1 MPCTNSVASEDFAD
15 FIAPYFTAPEEFMRS
30 QGTDCIDFVNSTLAV
45 VYVPLSTVTPF
56 TYTSYTYSAVPKLYS
71 LLDVTSMD
79 TAGITAASEL
89 PVLGNQGAGVIV
101 GFVDTGINYT
111 DSLFRN
117 ADGSTRI
124 IGIWDQTIEPTT
136 ALDTGAFQDSDKP
149 RSISEEFNSED
160 SRNLNL
166 SVNSNSSTN
175 SSNFDYINNG
185 SLETAF
191 DFPALYGTQYT
202 AAQINQALNSDDPA
216 SIVPT
221 RDENGHGT
229 FLASIAAGNRDE
241 RAGFSGAAPRAS
253 IAMVKLKPAKQY
265 LRDFY
270 LIQDGTDAYQENDI
284 MMGVSYLYFLARK
297 YSMPLVV
304 CIPLGTNMGSHMGM
318 SRLGQYLNQVS
329 LSNGSAVI
337 TAAGNET
344 GARHHFRAVMD
355 ADTDEVTAELR
366 VGEREAGFSM
376 ELWAED
382 VGVYT
387 VGFISPTGEVARE
400 ISVPLR
406 GENTVSFL
414 LEQSQITVY
423 TQIAD
428 VSAGSQ
434 FIFMRFEKPM
444 SGIWRILIRNS
455 LDIRET
461 FHLWLPVRGFISD
474 ETYFLRPDPDTIVT
488 DPGNAQYPIT
498 VTAYDHTR
506 NSIYIHASRGY
517 SRSGQ
522 IKPDLAAPGVNILG
536 ASASGRRL
544 TRMSGT
550 SVSAAHL
557 AGAAAILLHWGVL
570 DGNYPYLNTPV
581 LKSIFVRGAQRNPAL
596 TYPNRE
602 FGYGTLDLY
611 EAFLRLRNI

>member
-1 MPCTNSVASEDFAD
+1 MSCTNSVASEDFAE
-15 FIAPYFTAPEEFMRS
+15 FIAPYFTTPEEFIRS

-45 VYVPLSTVTPF
+45 VYVPLSTVTPS

-79 TAGITAASEL
+79 AAGITPAGEL
-89 PVLGNQGAGVIV
+89 PVLNNQGAGVIV

-117 ADGSTRI
+117 VDGSTRI
-124 IGIWDQTIEPTT
+124 IGIWDQTNN
-136 ALDTGAFQDSDKP
+136 SD
-149 RSISEEFNSED
+149 
-160 SRNLNL
+160 
-166 SVNSNSSTN
+166 NSNN
-175 SSNFDYINNG
+175 IEN
-185 SLETAF
+185 ETAKPF
-191 DFPALYGTQYT
+191 SAFSALYGTQYT
-202 AAQINQALNSDDPA
+202 AEEINLALNSDNPA

-241 RAGFSGAAPRAS
+241 RAGFSGAAPQAS

-270 LIQDGTDAYQENDI
+270 MIQDGADAYQENDI

-376 ELWAED
+376 ELWAENM
-382 VGVYT
+382 GAYT

-414 LEQSQITVY
+414 LEQTQITVY

-434 FIFMRFEKPM
+434 FIFMRFENPM

-461 FHLWLPVRGFISD
+461 FHIWLPVRGFISD
-474 ETYFLRPDPDTIVT
+474 ETYFLRPDPDTIIT
-488 DPGNAQYPIT
+488 DPGNARYPIT
-498 VTAYDHTR
+498 VTAYDHTK

-517 SRSGQ
+517 SLSGR

-536 ASASGRRL
+536 ASVSGRRL

-557 AGAAAILLHWGVL
+557 AGAAAILLNWGVL
-570 DGNYPYLNTPV
+570 NANYPYLNTPV

-602 FGYGTLDLY
+602 FGYGTLNLY
-611 EAFLRLRNI
+611 EAFLHLRNL

>member
-1 MPCTNSVASEDFAD
+1 MSCTNSVASEDFAD
-15 FIAPYFTAPEEFMRS
+15 FIAPYFTTPEEFIRS

-45 VYVPLSTVTPF
+45 VYVPLSTVTPS

-79 TAGITAASEL
+79 AAGITAAGEL
-89 PVLGNQGAGVIV
+89 PVLNNQGAGVIV

-117 ADGSTRI
+117 VDGSTRI
-124 IGIWDQTIEPTT
+124 IGIWDQTNN
-136 ALDTGAFQDSDKP
+136 SD
-149 RSISEEFNSED
+149 
-160 SRNLNL
+160 
-166 SVNSNSSTN
+166 NSNN
-175 SSNFDYINNG
+175 IEN
-185 SLETAF
+185 ETAKPF
-191 DFPALYGTQYT
+191 SAFSALYGTQYT
-202 AAQINQALNSDDPA
+202 AEEINLALNSDNPA

-241 RAGFSGAAPRAS
+241 RAGFSGAASQAS

-270 LIQDGTDAYQENDI
+270 LIRDGADAYQENDI

-376 ELWAED
+376 ELWAENM
-382 VGVYT
+382 GAYT

-406 GENTVSFL
+406 GENTVFFL
-414 LEQSQITVY
+414 LEQTQITVY

-428 VSAGSQ
+428 VSSGSQ
-434 FIFMRFEKPM
+434 FIFMRFENPM

-461 FHLWLPVRGFISD
+461 FHIWLPVRGFITD
-474 ETYFLRPDPDTIVT
+474 ETYFLRPDPDTIIT
-488 DPGNAQYPIT
+488 DPGNARYPIT
-498 VTAYDHTR
+498 VTAYDHTK

-517 SRSGQ
+517 SLSGR

-536 ASASGRRL
+536 ASVSGRRL

-557 AGAAAILLHWGVL
+557 AGAAAILLNWGVL
-570 DGNYPYLNTPV
+570 NANYPYLNTPV

-602 FGYGTLDLY
+602 FGYGTLNLY
-611 EAFLRLRNI
+611 EAFLHLRNL

>member
-1 MPCTNSVASEDFAD
+1 MSCTNSVASEDFAE
-15 FIAPYFTAPEEFMRS
+15 FIAPYFTTPEEFIRS

-45 VYVPLSTVTPF
+45 VYVPLSTVTPS

-79 TAGITAASEL
+79 AAGITPAGEL
-89 PVLGNQGAGVIV
+89 PVLNNQGAGGIV

-117 ADGSTRI
+117 VDGSTRI
-124 IGIWDQTIEPTT
+124 IGIWDQTNN
-136 ALDTGAFQDSDKP
+136 SD
-149 RSISEEFNSED
+149 
-160 SRNLNL
+160 
-166 SVNSNSSTN
+166 NSNN
-175 SSNFDYINNG
+175 IEN
-185 SLETAF
+185 ETAKPF
-191 DFPALYGTQYT
+191 SAFSALYGTQYT
-202 AAQINQALNSDDPA
+202 AEEINLALNSDNPA

-241 RAGFSGAAPRAS
+241 RAGFSGAAPQAS

-270 LIQDGTDAYQENDI
+270 LIQDGAEAYQENDI

-376 ELWAED
+376 ELWAENM
-382 VGVYT
+382 GAYT

-414 LEQSQITVY
+414 LEQTQITVY

-428 VSAGSQ
+428 VSSGSQ
-434 FIFMRFEKPM
+434 FIFMRFENPM

-461 FHLWLPVRGFISD
+461 FHIWLPVRGFISD
-474 ETYFLRPDPDTIVT
+474 ETYFLRPDPDTIIT
-488 DPGNAQYPIT
+488 DPGNARYPIT
-498 VTAYDHTR
+498 VTAYDHTK

-517 SRSGQ
+517 SLSGR

-536 ASASGRRL
+536 ASVSGRRL

-557 AGAAAILLHWGVL
+557 AGAAAILLNWGVL
-570 DGNYPYLNTPV
+570 NANYPYLNTPV

-602 FGYGTLDLY
+602 FGYGTLNLY
-611 EAFLRLRNI
+611 EAFLHLRNL

>member
-1 MPCTNSVASEDFAD
+1 MSCTNSVASEDFAD
-15 FIAPYFTAPEEFMRS
+15 FIAPYFTTPEEFIRS

-79 TAGITAASEL
+79 AAGITPAGEL
-89 PVLGNQGAGVIV
+89 PVLNNQGAGVIV

-117 ADGSTRI
+117 VDGSTRI
-124 IGIWDQTIEPTT
+124 IGIWDQTNN
-136 ALDTGAFQDSDKP
+136 SD
-149 RSISEEFNSED
+149 
-160 SRNLNL
+160 
-166 SVNSNSSTN
+166 NSNN
-175 SSNFDYINNG
+175 IEN
-185 SLETAF
+185 ETAKPF
-191 DFPALYGTQYT
+191 SAFSALYGTQYT
-202 AAQINQALNSDDPA
+202 AEEINLALNSDNPA

-241 RAGFSGAAPRAS
+241 RAGFSGAAPQAS

-270 LIQDGTDAYQENDI
+270 LIRDGADAYQENDI

-376 ELWAED
+376 ELWAENM
-382 VGVYT
+382 GAYT

-414 LEQSQITVY
+414 LEQTQITVY

-428 VSAGSQ
+428 VSAGRQ
-434 FIFMRFEKPM
+434 FIFMRFENPM

-461 FHLWLPVRGFISD
+461 FHIWLPVRGFISD
-474 ETYFLRPDPDTIVT
+474 ETYFLRPDPDTIIT
-488 DPGNAQYPIT
+488 DPGNARYPIT
-498 VTAYDHTR
+498 VTAYDHTK

-517 SRSGQ
+517 SLSGR

-536 ASASGRRL
+536 ASVSGRRL

-557 AGAAAILLHWGVL
+557 AGAAAILLNWGVL
-570 DGNYPYLNTPV
+570 NANYPYLNTPV

-602 FGYGTLDLY
+602 FGYGTLNLY
-611 EAFLRLRNI
+611 EAFLHLRNL

>member
-1 MPCTNSVASEDFAD
+1 MSCTNSVASEDFAD
-15 FIAPYFTAPEEFMRS
+15 FIAPYFTTPEEFMRS

-79 TAGITAASEL
+79 AAGITAASEL
-89 PVLGNQGAGVIV
+89 PVLSNQGAGIIV

-111 DSLFRN
+111 DQLFRN
-117 ADGSTRI
+117 VDGSTRI
-124 IGIWDQTIEPTT
+124 IGIWDQTIEP
-136 ALDTGAFQDSDKP
+136 
-149 RSISEEFNSED
+149 ISEEFNS
-160 SRNLNL
+160 
-166 SVNSNSSTN
+166 
-175 SSNFDYINNG
+175 
-185 SLETAF
+185 

-202 AAQINQALNSDDPA
+202 AEQINLALNSDDPA

-229 FLASIAAGNRDE
+229 FLASIAAGNQDE
-241 RAGFSGAAPRAS
+241 RAGFSGAAPRAA

-270 LIQDGTDAYQENDI
+270 LIQDGADAYQENDI

-400 ISVPLR
+400 VSVPLR

-414 LEQSQITVY
+414 LEQTQITVY

-444 SGIWRILIRNS
+444 SGIWRILVRNS

-474 ETYFLRPDPDTIVT
+474 ETYFLRPDPDTIIT

-602 FGYGTLDLY
+602 YGYGTLDLY
-611 EAFLRLRNI
+611 EAFLRLRNL

>member
-1 MPCTNSVASEDFAD
+1 MSCTNSVASEDFAD
-15 FIAPYFTAPEEFMRS
+15 FIAPYFTTPEEFIRS

-45 VYVPLSTVTPF
+45 VYVPLSTVTPS

-79 TAGITAASEL
+79 AAGITPAGEL
-89 PVLGNQGAGVIV
+89 PVLNNQGAGVIV

-117 ADGSTRI
+117 VDGSTRI
-124 IGIWDQTIEPTT
+124 IGIWDQTNN
-136 ALDTGAFQDSDKP
+136 SD
-149 RSISEEFNSED
+149 
-160 SRNLNL
+160 
-166 SVNSNSSTN
+166 NSNN
-175 SSNFDYINNG
+175 IEN
-185 SLETAF
+185 ETAKPF
-191 DFPALYGTQYT
+191 SAFSALYGTQYT
-202 AAQINQALNSDDPA
+202 AEEINLALNSDNPA

-241 RAGFSGAAPRAS
+241 RAGFSGAAPQAS

-270 LIQDGTDAYQENDI
+270 LIQDGAEAYQENDI

-376 ELWAED
+376 ELWAENM
-382 VGVYT
+382 GAYT

-414 LEQSQITVY
+414 LEQTQITVY

-434 FIFMRFEKPM
+434 FIFMRFENPM

-461 FHLWLPVRGFISD
+461 FHIWLPVRGFISD
-474 ETYFLRPDPDTIVT
+474 ETYFLRPDPDTIIT
-488 DPGNAQYPIT
+488 DPGNARYPIT
-498 VTAYDHTR
+498 VTAYDHTK

-517 SRSGQ
+517 SLSGQ

-536 ASASGRRL
+536 ASVSGRRL

-557 AGAAAILLHWGVL
+557 AGAAAILLNWGVL
-570 DGNYPYLNTPV
+570 NANYPYLNTPV

-602 FGYGTLDLY
+602 FGYGTLNLY
-611 EAFLRLRNI
+611 EAFLHLRNL

>member
-1 MPCTNSVASEDFAD
+1 MSCTNSVASEDFAD
-15 FIAPYFTAPEEFMRS
+15 FIAPYFTTPEEFIRS

-45 VYVPLSTVTPF
+45 VYVPLSTVTPS

-79 TAGITAASEL
+79 AAGITPAGEL
-89 PVLGNQGAGVIV
+89 PVLNNQGSGVIV

-117 ADGSTRI
+117 VDGSTRI
-124 IGIWDQTIEPTT
+124 IGIWDQTNN
-136 ALDTGAFQDSDKP
+136 SD
-149 RSISEEFNSED
+149 
-160 SRNLNL
+160 
-166 SVNSNSSTN
+166 NSNN
-175 SSNFDYINNG
+175 IEN
-185 SLETAF
+185 ETAKPF
-191 DFPALYGTQYT
+191 SAFSALYGTQYT
-202 AAQINQALNSDDPA
+202 AEEINLALNSDNPA

-241 RAGFSGAAPRAS
+241 RAGFSGAAPQAS

-270 LIQDGTDAYQENDI
+270 LIQDGAEAYQENDI

-376 ELWAED
+376 ELWAENM
-382 VGVYT
+382 GAYT

-414 LEQSQITVY
+414 LEQTQITVY

-428 VSAGSQ
+428 VSSGSQ
-434 FIFMRFEKPM
+434 FIFMRFENPM

-461 FHLWLPVRGFISD
+461 FHIWLPVRGFISD
-474 ETYFLRPDPDTIVT
+474 ETYFLRPDPDTIIT
-488 DPGNAQYPIT
+488 DPGNARYPIT
-498 VTAYDHTR
+498 VTAYDHTK

-517 SRSGQ
+517 SLSGR

-536 ASASGRRL
+536 ASVSGRRL

-557 AGAAAILLHWGVL
+557 AGAAAILLNWGVL
-570 DGNYPYLNTPV
+570 NANYPYLNTPV

-611 EAFLRLRNI
+611 EAFLHLRNL

>member
-1 MPCTNSVASEDFAD
+1 MSCTNSVASEDFAD
-15 FIAPYFTAPEEFMRS
+15 FIAPYFTTPEEFIRS

-45 VYVPLSTVTPF
+45 VYVPLSTVTPS

-79 TAGITAASEL
+79 AAGITPAGEL
-89 PVLGNQGAGVIV
+89 PVLNNQGSGVIV

-117 ADGSTRI
+117 VDGSTRI
-124 IGIWDQTIEPTT
+124 IGIWDQTNN
-136 ALDTGAFQDSDKP
+136 SD
-149 RSISEEFNSED
+149 
-160 SRNLNL
+160 
-166 SVNSNSSTN
+166 NSNN
-175 SSNFDYINNG
+175 IEN
-185 SLETAF
+185 ETAKPF
-191 DFPALYGTQYT
+191 SAFSALYGTQYT
-202 AAQINQALNSDDPA
+202 AEEINLALNSDNPA

-241 RAGFSGAAPRAS
+241 RAGFSGAAPQAS

-270 LIQDGTDAYQENDI
+270 LIQDGAEAYQENDI

-376 ELWAED
+376 ELWAENM
-382 VGVYT
+382 GAYT

-400 ISVPLR
+400 IFVPLR

-414 LEQSQITVY
+414 LEQTQITVY

-428 VSAGSQ
+428 VSSGSQ
-434 FIFMRFEKPM
+434 FIFMRFENPM

-461 FHLWLPVRGFISD
+461 FHIWLPVRGFISD
-474 ETYFLRPDPDTIVT
+474 ETYFLRPDPDTTIT
-488 DPGNAQYPIT
+488 DPGNARYPIT
-498 VTAYDHTR
+498 VTAYDHTK

-517 SRSGQ
+517 SLSGR

-536 ASASGRRL
+536 ASVSGRRL

-557 AGAAAILLHWGVL
+557 AGAAAILLNWGVL
-570 DGNYPYLNTPV
+570 NANYPYLNTPV

-602 FGYGTLDLY
+602 FGYGTLNLY
-611 EAFLRLRNI
+611 EAFLHLRNL

>member
-1 MPCTNSVASEDFAD
+1 MSCTNSVASEDFAD
-15 FIAPYFTAPEEFMRS
+15 FIAPYFTTPEEFIRS

-45 VYVPLSTVTPF
+45 VYVPLSTVTPS

-79 TAGITAASEL
+79 AAGITPAGEL
-89 PVLGNQGAGVIV
+89 PVLNNQGAGVIV

-117 ADGSTRI
+117 VDGSTRI
-124 IGIWDQTIEPTT
+124 IGIWDQTNN
-136 ALDTGAFQDSDKP
+136 SD
-149 RSISEEFNSED
+149 
-160 SRNLNL
+160 
-166 SVNSNSSTN
+166 NSNN
-175 SSNFDYINNG
+175 IEN
-185 SLETAF
+185 ETAKPF
-191 DFPALYGTQYT
+191 SAFSSLYGTQYT
-202 AAQINQALNSDDPA
+202 AEEINLALNSDNPA

-241 RAGFSGAAPRAS
+241 RAGFSGAAPQAS

-270 LIQDGTDAYQENDI
+270 LIQDGAEAYQENDI

-376 ELWAED
+376 ELWAENM
-382 VGVYT
+382 GAYT

-414 LEQSQITVY
+414 LEQTQITVY

-428 VSAGSQ
+428 VSSGSQ
-434 FIFMRFEKPM
+434 FIFMRFENPM

-461 FHLWLPVRGFISD
+461 FHIWLPVRGFISD
-474 ETYFLRPDPDTIVT
+474 ETYFLRPDPDTTIT
-488 DPGNAQYPIT
+488 DPGNARYPIT
-498 VTAYDHTR
+498 VTAYDHTK

-517 SRSGQ
+517 SLSGR

-536 ASASGRRL
+536 ASVSGRRL

-557 AGAAAILLHWGVL
+557 AGAAAILLNWGVL
-570 DGNYPYLNTPV
+570 NANYPYLNTPV

-602 FGYGTLDLY
+602 FGYGTLNLY
-611 EAFLRLRNI
+611 EAFLHLRNL

>member
-1 MPCTNSVASEDFAD
+1 MSCTNSVASEDFAD
-15 FIAPYFTAPEEFMRS
+15 FIAPYFTTPEEFIRS

-45 VYVPLSTVTPF
+45 VYVPLSTVTPS

-79 TAGITAASEL
+79 AAGITPAGEL
-89 PVLGNQGAGVIV
+89 PVLNNQGAGVIV

-117 ADGSTRI
+117 VDGSTRI
-124 IGIWDQTIEPTT
+124 IGIWDQTNN
-136 ALDTGAFQDSDKP
+136 SD
-149 RSISEEFNSED
+149 
-160 SRNLNL
+160 
-166 SVNSNSSTN
+166 NSNN
-175 SSNFDYINNG
+175 IEN
-185 SLETAF
+185 ETAKPISAF
-191 DFPALYGTQYT
+191 SALYGTQYT
-202 AAQINQALNSDDPA
+202 AEEINLALNSDNPA

-241 RAGFSGAAPRAS
+241 RAEFSGAAPQAS

-270 LIQDGTDAYQENDI
+270 LIRDGADAYQENDI

-376 ELWAED
+376 ELWAENM
-382 VGVYT
+382 GAYT

-414 LEQSQITVY
+414 LEQTQITVY

-428 VSAGSQ
+428 VSSGSQ
-434 FIFMRFEKPM
+434 FIFMRFENPM

-461 FHLWLPVRGFISD
+461 FHIWLPVRGFISD
-474 ETYFLRPDPDTIVT
+474 ETYFLRPDPDTIIT
-488 DPGNAQYPIT
+488 DPGNARYLIT
-498 VTAYDHTR
+498 VTAYDHTK

-517 SRSGQ
+517 SLSGR

-536 ASASGRRL
+536 ASVSGRRL

-557 AGAAAILLHWGVL
+557 AGAAAILLNWGVL
-570 DGNYPYLNTPV
+570 NANYPYLNTPV

-602 FGYGTLDLY
+602 FGYGTLNLY
-611 EAFLRLRNI
+611 EAFLHLRNL

>member
-1 MPCTNSVASEDFAD
+1 MSCTNSVASEDFAD
-15 FIAPYFTAPEEFMRS
+15 FIAPYFTTPEEFIRS

-45 VYVPLSTVTPF
+45 VYVPLSTVTPS

-79 TAGITAASEL
+79 AAGITPAGEL
-89 PVLGNQGAGVIV
+89 PVLNNQGAGVIV

-117 ADGSTRI
+117 VDGSTRI
-124 IGIWDQTIEPTT
+124 IGIWDQTNN
-136 ALDTGAFQDSDKP
+136 SD
-149 RSISEEFNSED
+149 
-160 SRNLNL
+160 
-166 SVNSNSSTN
+166 NSNN
-175 SSNFDYINNG
+175 IEN
-185 SLETAF
+185 ETVKPFSAF
-191 DFPALYGTQYT
+191 SALYGTQYT
-202 AAQINQALNSDDPA
+202 AEEINLALNSDNPA

-241 RAGFSGAAPRAS
+241 RAGFSGAAPQAS

-270 LIQDGTDAYQENDI
+270 LIQDGAEAYQENDI

-376 ELWAED
+376 ELWAENM
-382 VGVYT
+382 GVYT

-414 LEQSQITVY
+414 LEQTQITVY

-434 FIFMRFEKPM
+434 FIFMRFENPM

-461 FHLWLPVRGFISD
+461 FHLWLPVRGFITD
-474 ETYFLRPDPDTIVT
+474 ETYFLRPDPDTIIT
-488 DPGNAQYPIT
+488 DPGNARYPIT
-498 VTAYDHTR
+498 VTAYDHTK

-517 SRSGQ
+517 SLSGR

-536 ASASGRRL
+536 ASVSGRRL

-557 AGAAAILLHWGVL
+557 AGAAAILLNWGVL
-570 DGNYPYLNTPV
+570 NANYPYLNTPV

-611 EAFLRLRNI
+611 EAFLHLRNL

>member
-1 MPCTNSVASEDFAD
+1 MSCTNSVASEDFAD
-15 FIAPYFTAPEEFMRS
+15 FIAPYFTTPEEFIRS

-45 VYVPLSTVTPF
+45 VYVPLSTVTPS

-79 TAGITAASEL
+79 AAGITAAGEL
-89 PVLGNQGAGVIV
+89 PVLNNQGAGVIV

-117 ADGSTRI
+117 VDGSTRI
-124 IGIWDQTIEPTT
+124 IGIWDQTNN
-136 ALDTGAFQDSDKP
+136 SD
-149 RSISEEFNSED
+149 
-160 SRNLNL
+160 
-166 SVNSNSSTN
+166 NSNN
-175 SSNFDYINNG
+175 IEN
-185 SLETAF
+185 ETAKPISAF
-191 DFPALYGTQYT
+191 SALYGTQYT
-202 AAQINQALNSDDPA
+202 AEEINLALNSDNPA

-241 RAGFSGAAPRAS
+241 RAGFSGAAPQAS

-270 LIQDGTDAYQENDI
+270 LIQDGAEAYQENDI

-376 ELWAED
+376 ELWAENM
-382 VGVYT
+382 GAYT

-414 LEQSQITVY
+414 LEQTQITVY

-434 FIFMRFEKPM
+434 FIFMRFENPM

-461 FHLWLPVRGFISD
+461 FHIWLPVRGFISD
-474 ETYFLRPDPDTIVT
+474 ETYFLRPDPDTIIT
-488 DPGNAQYPIT
+488 DPGNARYPIT
-498 VTAYDHTR
+498 VTAYDHTK

-517 SRSGQ
+517 SLSGR

-536 ASASGRRL
+536 ASVSGIHL

-557 AGAAAILLHWGVL
+557 AGAAAILLNWGVL
-570 DGNYPYLNTPV
+570 NANYPYLNTPV

-602 FGYGTLDLY
+602 FGYGTLNLY
-611 EAFLRLRNI
+611 EAFLHLRNL

>member
-1 MPCTNSVASEDFAD
+1 MSCTNSVASEDFAD
-15 FIAPYFTAPEEFMRS
+15 FIAPYFTTPEEFIRS

-79 TAGITAASEL
+79 AAGITPAGEL
-89 PVLGNQGAGVIV
+89 PVLNNQGAGVIV

-117 ADGSTRI
+117 VDGSTRI
-124 IGIWDQTIEPTT
+124 IGIWDQTNN
-136 ALDTGAFQDSDKP
+136 SD
-149 RSISEEFNSED
+149 
-160 SRNLNL
+160 
-166 SVNSNSSTN
+166 NSNN
-175 SSNFDYINNG
+175 IEN
-185 SLETAF
+185 ETVKPFSAF
-191 DFPALYGTQYT
+191 SALYGTQYT
-202 AAQINQALNSDDPA
+202 AEEINLALNSDNPA

-241 RAGFSGAAPRAS
+241 RAGFSGAAPQAS

-270 LIQDGTDAYQENDI
+270 LIQDGAEAYQENDI

-304 CIPLGTNMGSHMGM
+304 CIPLGTNMGSHMGT

-355 ADTDEVTAELR
+355 ASTDEVTAELR

-376 ELWAED
+376 ELWAENM
-382 VGVYT
+382 GVYT

-414 LEQSQITVY
+414 LEQTQITVY

-434 FIFMRFEKPM
+434 FIFMRFENPM

-461 FHLWLPVRGFISD
+461 FHIWLPVRGFISD
-474 ETYFLRPDPDTIVT
+474 ETYFLRPDPDTIIT
-488 DPGNAQYPIT
+488 DPGNARYPIT
-498 VTAYDHTR
+498 VTAYDHTK

-517 SRSGQ
+517 SLSGR

-536 ASASGRRL
+536 ASVSGRRL

-557 AGAAAILLHWGVL
+557 AGAAAILLNWGVL
-570 DGNYPYLNTPV
+570 NANYPYLNTPV

-611 EAFLRLRNI
+611 EAFLHLRNL

>member
-1 MPCTNSVASEDFAD
+1 MSCTNSVASEDFAE
-15 FIAPYFTAPEEFMRS
+15 FIAPYFTTPEEFIRS

-45 VYVPLSTVTPF
+45 VYVPLSTVTPS

-79 TAGITAASEL
+79 AAGITPAGEL
-89 PVLGNQGAGVIV
+89 PVLNNQGAGVIV

-117 ADGSTRI
+117 VDGSTRI
-124 IGIWDQTIEPTT
+124 IGIWDQTNN
-136 ALDTGAFQDSDKP
+136 SD
-149 RSISEEFNSED
+149 
-160 SRNLNL
+160 
-166 SVNSNSSTN
+166 NSNN
-175 SSNFDYINNG
+175 IEN
-185 SLETAF
+185 ETAKPF
-191 DFPALYGTQYT
+191 SAFSALYGTQYT
-202 AAQINQALNSDDPA
+202 AEEINLALNSDNPA

-241 RAGFSGAAPRAS
+241 RAGFSGAAPQAS

-270 LIQDGTDAYQENDI
+270 LIQDGAEAYQENDI

-376 ELWAED
+376 ELWAENM
-382 VGVYT
+382 GAYT

-414 LEQSQITVY
+414 LEQTQITVY

-434 FIFMRFEKPM
+434 FIFMRFENPM

-461 FHLWLPVRGFISD
+461 FHIWLPVRGFISD
-474 ETYFLRPDPDTIVT
+474 ETYFLRPDPDTTIT
-488 DPGNAQYPIT
+488 DPGNARYPIT
-498 VTAYDHTR
+498 VTAYDHTK

-517 SRSGQ
+517 SLSGR

-536 ASASGRRL
+536 ASVSGRRL

-557 AGAAAILLHWGVL
+557 AGAAAILLNWGVL
-570 DGNYPYLNTPV
+570 NANYPYLNTPV

-602 FGYGTLDLY
+602 FGYGTLNLY
-611 EAFLRLRNI
+611 EAFLHLRNL

>member
-1 MPCTNSVASEDFAD
+1 MSCTNSVASEDFAD
-15 FIAPYFTAPEEFMRS
+15 FIAPYFTTPEEFIRS

-45 VYVPLSTVTPF
+45 VYVPLSTVTPS

-79 TAGITAASEL
+79 AAGITPAGEL
-89 PVLGNQGAGVIV
+89 PVLNNQGAGVIV

-117 ADGSTRI
+117 VDGSTRI
-124 IGIWDQTIEPTT
+124 IGIWDQTNN
-136 ALDTGAFQDSDKP
+136 SD
-149 RSISEEFNSED
+149 
-160 SRNLNL
+160 
-166 SVNSNSSTN
+166 NSNN
-175 SSNFDYINNG
+175 IEN
-185 SLETAF
+185 ETVKPFSAF
-191 DFPALYGTQYT
+191 SALYGTQYT
-202 AAQINQALNSDDPA
+202 AEEINLALNSDNPA

-241 RAGFSGAAPRAS
+241 RAGFSGAAPQAS

-270 LIQDGTDAYQENDI
+270 LIRDGAEAYQENDI

-304 CIPLGTNMGSHMGM
+304 CIPLGTNIGSHMGM

-355 ADTDEVTAELR
+355 ASTDEVTAELR

-376 ELWAED
+376 ELWAENM
-382 VGVYT
+382 GVYT

-414 LEQSQITVY
+414 LEQTQITVY

-434 FIFMRFEKPM
+434 FIFMRFETPM

-461 FHLWLPVRGFISD
+461 FHLWLPIRGFITD
-474 ETYFLRPDPDTIVT
+474 ETYFLRPDPDTIIT
-488 DPGNAQYPIT
+488 DPGNARYPIT
-498 VTAYDHTR
+498 VTAYDHTK

-517 SRSGQ
+517 SLSGR

-536 ASASGRRL
+536 ASVSGRRL

-557 AGAAAILLHWGVL
+557 AGAAAILLNWGVL
-570 DGNYPYLNTPV
+570 NANYPYLNTPV

-611 EAFLRLRNI
+611 EAFLHLRNL

>member
-1 MPCTNSVASEDFAD
+1 
-15 FIAPYFTAPEEFMRS
+15 
-30 QGTDCIDFVNSTLAV
+30 
-45 VYVPLSTVTPF
+45 
-56 TYTSYTYSAVPKLYS
+56 
-71 LLDVTSMD
+71 
-79 TAGITAASEL
+79 
-89 PVLGNQGAGVIV
+89 
-101 GFVDTGINYT
+101 
-111 DSLFRN
+111 
-117 ADGSTRI
+117 
-124 IGIWDQTIEPTT
+124 
-136 ALDTGAFQDSDKP
+136 
-149 RSISEEFNSED
+149 
-160 SRNLNL
+160 
-166 SVNSNSSTN
+166 
-175 SSNFDYINNG
+175 
-185 SLETAF
+185 
-191 DFPALYGTQYT
+191 
-202 AAQINQALNSDDPA
+202 
-216 SIVPT
+216 
-221 RDENGHGT
+221 
-229 FLASIAAGNRDE
+229 
-241 RAGFSGAAPRAS
+241 
-253 IAMVKLKPAKQY
+253 
-265 LRDFY
+265 
-270 LIQDGTDAYQENDI
+270 

-376 ELWAED
+376 ELWAENM
-382 VGVYT
+382 GAYT

-414 LEQSQITVY
+414 LEQTQITVY

-434 FIFMRFEKPM
+434 FIFMRFENPM

-461 FHLWLPVRGFISD
+461 FHIWLPVRGFISD
-474 ETYFLRPDPDTIVT
+474 ETYFLRPDPDTTIT
-488 DPGNAQYPIT
+488 DPGNARYPIT
-498 VTAYDHTR
+498 VTAYDHTK

-517 SRSGQ
+517 SLSGR

-536 ASASGRRL
+536 ASVSGRRL

-557 AGAAAILLHWGVL
+557 AGAAAILLNWGVL
-570 DGNYPYLNTPV
+570 NANYPYLNTPV

-602 FGYGTLDLY
+602 FGYGMLDLY
-611 EAFLRLRNI
+611 EAFLRLRNL

>member
-1 MPCTNSVASEDFAD
+1 MSCTNSVASEDFAD
-15 FIAPYFTAPEEFMRS
+15 FIAPYFTTPEEFIRS

-45 VYVPLSTVTPF
+45 VYVPLSTVTPS

-79 TAGITAASEL
+79 AAGITPAGEL
-89 PVLGNQGAGVIV
+89 PVLNNQGAGVIV

-117 ADGSTRI
+117 VDGSTRI
-124 IGIWDQTIEPTT
+124 IGIWDQTNN
-136 ALDTGAFQDSDKP
+136 SD
-149 RSISEEFNSED
+149 
-160 SRNLNL
+160 
-166 SVNSNSSTN
+166 NSNN
-175 SSNFDYINNG
+175 IEN
-185 SLETAF
+185 ETVKPFSAF
-191 DFPALYGTQYT
+191 SALYGTQYT
-202 AAQINQALNSDDPA
+202 ADEINLALNSDNPA

-241 RAGFSGAAPRAS
+241 RAGFSGAAPQAS

-270 LIQDGTDAYQENDI
+270 LIQDGAEAYQENDI

-304 CIPLGTNMGSHMGM
+304 CIPLGTNIGSHMGM

-355 ADTDEVTAELR
+355 ASTDEVTAELR

-376 ELWAED
+376 ELWAENM
-382 VGVYT
+382 GVYT

-414 LEQSQITVY
+414 LEQTQITVY

-434 FIFMRFEKPM
+434 FIFMRFENPM

-461 FHLWLPVRGFISD
+461 FHLWLPVRGFITD
-474 ETYFLRPDPDTIVT
+474 ETYFLRPDPDTIIT
-488 DPGNAQYPIT
+488 DPGNARYPIT
-498 VTAYDHTR
+498 VTAYDHTK

-517 SRSGQ
+517 SLSGR

-536 ASASGRRL
+536 ASVSGRRL

-557 AGAAAILLHWGVL
+557 AGAAAILLNWGVL
-570 DGNYPYLNTPV
+570 NANYPYLNTPV

-611 EAFLRLRNI
+611 EAFLHLRNL

>member
-1 MPCTNSVASEDFAD
+1 MSCTNSVASEDFAD
-15 FIAPYFTAPEEFMRS
+15 FIAPYFTTSEKFIRS
-30 QGTDCIDFVNSTLAV
+30 QGTDCIDFVNPALAV

-79 TAGITAASEL
+79 ASGITAAGGL
-89 PVLGNQGAGVIV
+89 PALGNQGAGVIV
-101 GFVDTGINYT
+101 GFVDTGINYM
-111 DSLFRN
+111 DPLFRN
-117 ADGSTRI
+117 VDGSTRI
-124 IGIWDQTIEPTT
+124 IGIWDQTIQPPSDENQT
-136 ALDTGAFQDSDKP
+136 AKPFSAFS
-149 RSISEEFNSED
+149 
-160 SRNLNL
+160 
-166 SVNSNSSTN
+166 
-175 SSNFDYINNG
+175 
-185 SLETAF
+185 
-191 DFPALYGTQYT
+191 ALYGTQYT
-202 AAQINQALNSDDPA
+202 AEEINLALNSDDPV

-241 RAGFSGAAPRAS
+241 RAEFSGAAPRAS

-265 LRDFY
+265 LREFY
-270 LIQDGTDAYQENDI
+270 LIQDGAEAYQENDI

-414 LEQSQITVY
+414 LEQTRITVY

-434 FIFMRFEKPM
+434 FIFMRFENPM

-474 ETYFLRPDPDTIVT
+474 ETYFLRPDPDTIIT

-498 VTAYDHTR
+498 VTAYDHTN

-517 SRSGQ
+517 SRSGR

-557 AGAAAILLHWGVL
+557 TGAAAILLNWGIL

-611 EAFLRLRNI
+611 EAFLRLRNL

>member
-1 MPCTNSVASEDFAD
+1 MSCTNSVASEDFAD
-15 FIAPYFTAPEEFMRS
+15 FIAPYFTTPEEFMRS

-45 VYVPLSTVTPF
+45 VYVPLSTVTPS

-79 TAGITAASEL
+79 AAGITPAGEL
-89 PVLGNQGAGVIV
+89 PVLNNQGAGVIV

-117 ADGSTRI
+117 VDGSTRI
-124 IGIWDQTIEPTT
+124 IGIWDQTNN
-136 ALDTGAFQDSDKP
+136 SD
-149 RSISEEFNSED
+149 
-160 SRNLNL
+160 
-166 SVNSNSSTN
+166 NSNN
-175 SSNFDYINNG
+175 IEN
-185 SLETAF
+185 ETAKPF
-191 DFPALYGTQYT
+191 SAFSALYGTQYT
-202 AAQINQALNSDDPA
+202 AEEINLALNSDNPA

-241 RAGFSGAAPRAS
+241 RAEFSGAAPQAS

-270 LIQDGTDAYQENDI
+270 LIQDGADAYQENDI

-376 ELWAED
+376 ELWAENM
-382 VGVYT
+382 GAYT

-414 LEQSQITVY
+414 LEQTQITVY

-428 VSAGSQ
+428 VSSGSQ
-434 FIFMRFEKPM
+434 FIFMRFENPM

-461 FHLWLPVRGFISD
+461 FHIWLPVRGFISD
-474 ETYFLRPDPDTIVT
+474 ETYFLRPDPDTIIT
-488 DPGNAQYPIT
+488 DPGNARYLIT
-498 VTAYDHTR
+498 VTAYDHTK

-517 SRSGQ
+517 SLSGR

-536 ASASGRRL
+536 ASVSGRRL

-557 AGAAAILLHWGVL
+557 AGAAAILLNWGVL
-570 DGNYPYLNTPV
+570 NANYPYLNTPV

-602 FGYGTLDLY
+602 FGYGTLNLY
-611 EAFLRLRNI
+611 EAFLHLRNL

>member
-1 MPCTNSVASEDFAD
+1 MSCTNSVASEDFAD
-15 FIAPYFTAPEEFMRS
+15 FIAPYFTTPEEFIRS

-45 VYVPLSTVTPF
+45 VYVPLSTVTPS

-79 TAGITAASEL
+79 AAGITAAGEL
-89 PVLGNQGAGVIV
+89 PVLNNQGAGVIV

-117 ADGSTRI
+117 VDGSTRI
-124 IGIWDQTIEPTT
+124 IGIWDQTNN
-136 ALDTGAFQDSDKP
+136 SD
-149 RSISEEFNSED
+149 
-160 SRNLNL
+160 
-166 SVNSNSSTN
+166 NSNN
-175 SSNFDYINNG
+175 IEN
-185 SLETAF
+185 ETAKPF
-191 DFPALYGTQYT
+191 SAFSALYGTQYT
-202 AAQINQALNSDDPA
+202 AEEINLALNSDNPA

-241 RAGFSGAAPRAS
+241 RAGFSGAAPQAS

-270 LIQDGTDAYQENDI
+270 LIRDGADAYQENDI

-355 ADTDEVTAELR
+355 ASTDEVTAELR

-376 ELWAED
+376 ELWAENM
-382 VGVYT
+382 GAYT

-414 LEQSQITVY
+414 LEQTQITVY

-434 FIFMRFEKPM
+434 FIFMRFENPM

-461 FHLWLPVRGFISD
+461 FHIWLPVRGFISD
-474 ETYFLRPDPDTIVT
+474 ETYFLRPDPDTIIT
-488 DPGNAQYPIT
+488 DPGNARYPIT
-498 VTAYDHTR
+498 VTAYDHTK

-517 SRSGQ
+517 SLSGR

-536 ASASGRRL
+536 ASVSGRRL

-557 AGAAAILLHWGVL
+557 AGAAAILLNWGVL
-570 DGNYPYLNTPV
+570 NANYPYLNTPV

-602 FGYGTLDLY
+602 FGYGTLNLY
-611 EAFLRLRNI
+611 EAFLHLRNL

>member
-1 MPCTNSVASEDFAD
+1 MSCTNSVASEDFAD
-15 FIAPYFTAPEEFMRS
+15 FIAPYFTTPEEFIRS

-45 VYVPLSTVTPF
+45 VYVPLSTVTPS

-79 TAGITAASEL
+79 AAGITPAGEL
-89 PVLGNQGAGVIV
+89 PVLNNQGAGVIV

-117 ADGSTRI
+117 VDGSTRI
-124 IGIWDQTIEPTT
+124 IGIWDQTNN
-136 ALDTGAFQDSDKP
+136 SD
-149 RSISEEFNSED
+149 
-160 SRNLNL
+160 
-166 SVNSNSSTN
+166 NSNN
-175 SSNFDYINNG
+175 IEN
-185 SLETAF
+185 ETVKPFSAF
-191 DFPALYGTQYT
+191 SALYGTQYT
-202 AAQINQALNSDDPA
+202 AEEINLALNSDNPA

-241 RAGFSGAAPRAS
+241 RAGFSGAAPQAS

-270 LIQDGTDAYQENDI
+270 LIQDGADAYQENDI

-376 ELWAED
+376 ELWAENM
-382 VGVYT
+382 GAYT

-414 LEQSQITVY
+414 LEQTRITVY

-434 FIFMRFEKPM
+434 FIFMRFENPM

-474 ETYFLRPDPDTIVT
+474 ETYFLRPNPDTIIT

-536 ASASGRRL
+536 ASSSGRRL

-557 AGAAAILLHWGVL
+557 AGAAAILLSWGIL

-602 FGYGTLDLY
+602 FGYGTLNLY
-611 EAFLRLRNI
+611 EAFLHLRNL

>member
-1 MPCTNSVASEDFAD
+1 MSCTNSVASEDFAE
-15 FIAPYFTAPEEFMRS
+15 FIAPYFTTPEEFIRS

-45 VYVPLSTVTPF
+45 VYVPLSTVTPS

-79 TAGITAASEL
+79 AAGITPAGEL
-89 PVLGNQGAGVIV
+89 PVLNNQGAGVIV

-117 ADGSTRI
+117 VDGSTRI
-124 IGIWDQTIEPTT
+124 IGIWDQTNN
-136 ALDTGAFQDSDKP
+136 SD
-149 RSISEEFNSED
+149 
-160 SRNLNL
+160 
-166 SVNSNSSTN
+166 NSNN
-175 SSNFDYINNG
+175 IEN
-185 SLETAF
+185 ETAKPF
-191 DFPALYGTQYT
+191 SAFSALYGTQYT
-202 AAQINQALNSDDPA
+202 AEEINLALNSDNPA

-241 RAGFSGAAPRAS
+241 RAGFSGAAPQAS

-270 LIQDGTDAYQENDI
+270 LIRDGADAYQENDI

-376 ELWAED
+376 ELWAENM
-382 VGVYT
+382 GAYT

-414 LEQSQITVY
+414 LEQTQITVY

-434 FIFMRFEKPM
+434 FIFMRFENPM

-461 FHLWLPVRGFISD
+461 FHIWLPVRGFISD
-474 ETYFLRPDPDTIVT
+474 ETYFLRPDPDTIIT
-488 DPGNAQYPIT
+488 DPGNARYPIT
-498 VTAYDHTR
+498 VTAYDHTK

-517 SRSGQ
+517 SLSGR

-536 ASASGRRL
+536 ASVSGRRL

-557 AGAAAILLHWGVL
+557 AGAAAILLNWGVL
-570 DGNYPYLNTPV
+570 NANYPYLNTPV

-602 FGYGTLDLY
+602 FGYGTLNLY
-611 EAFLRLRNI
+611 EAFLHLRNL

>member
-1 MPCTNSVASEDFAD
+1 MSCTNSVASEDFAD
-15 FIAPYFTAPEEFMRS
+15 FIAPYFTTPEEFIRS

-45 VYVPLSTVTPF
+45 VYVPLSTVTPS

-79 TAGITAASEL
+79 AAGITPAGEL
-89 PVLGNQGAGVIV
+89 PVLNNQGAGVIV

-117 ADGSTRI
+117 VDGSTRI
-124 IGIWDQTIEPTT
+124 IGIWDQTNN
-136 ALDTGAFQDSDKP
+136 SD
-149 RSISEEFNSED
+149 
-160 SRNLNL
+160 
-166 SVNSNSSTN
+166 NSNN
-175 SSNFDYINNG
+175 IEN
-185 SLETAF
+185 ETVKPFSAF
-191 DFPALYGTQYT
+191 SALYGTQYT
-202 AAQINQALNSDDPA
+202 AEEINLALNSDNPA

-241 RAGFSGAAPRAS
+241 RAGFSGAAPQAS

-270 LIQDGTDAYQENDI
+270 LIQDGAEAYQENDI

-304 CIPLGTNMGSHMGM
+304 CIPLGTNIGSHMGM

-355 ADTDEVTAELR
+355 ASTDEVTAELR

-376 ELWAED
+376 ELWAENM
-382 VGVYT
+382 GVYT

-414 LEQSQITVY
+414 LEQTQITVY

-434 FIFMRFEKPM
+434 FIFMRFETPM

-461 FHLWLPVRGFISD
+461 FHLWLPVRGFITD
-474 ETYFLRPDPDTIVT
+474 ETYFLRPDPDTIIT
-488 DPGNAQYPIT
+488 DPGNARYPIT
-498 VTAYDHTR
+498 VTAYDHTK

-517 SRSGQ
+517 SLSGR

-536 ASASGRRL
+536 ASVSGRRL

-557 AGAAAILLHWGVL
+557 AGAAAILLNWGVL
-570 DGNYPYLNTPV
+570 NANNPYLNTPV
-581 LKSIFVRGAQRNPAL
+581 LKSIFVRGAHRNPAL
-596 TYPNRE
+596 TYPNRA

-611 EAFLRLRNI
+611 EAFLHLRNL

>member
-1 MPCTNSVASEDFAD
+1 MSCTNSVASEDFAD
-15 FIAPYFTAPEEFMRS
+15 FIAPYFTTPEEFIRS

-45 VYVPLSTVTPF
+45 VYVPLSTVTPS

-79 TAGITAASEL
+79 AAGITPAGEL
-89 PVLGNQGAGVIV
+89 PVLNNQGAGVIV

-117 ADGSTRI
+117 VDGSTRI
-124 IGIWDQTIEPTT
+124 IGIWDQTNN
-136 ALDTGAFQDSDKP
+136 SD
-149 RSISEEFNSED
+149 
-160 SRNLNL
+160 
-166 SVNSNSSTN
+166 NSNN
-175 SSNFDYINNG
+175 IEN
-185 SLETAF
+185 ETAKPF
-191 DFPALYGTQYT
+191 SAFSALYGTQYT
-202 AAQINQALNSDDPA
+202 AEEINLALNSDNPA

-241 RAGFSGAAPRAS
+241 RAGFSGAAPQAS

-270 LIQDGTDAYQENDI
+270 LIQDGAEAYQENDI

-376 ELWAED
+376 ELWAENM
-382 VGVYT
+382 GAYT

-414 LEQSQITVY
+414 LEQTQITVY

-428 VSAGSQ
+428 VSSGSQ
-434 FIFMRFEKPM
+434 FIFMRFENPM

-461 FHLWLPVRGFISD
+461 FHIWLPVRGFISD
-474 ETYFLRPDPDTIVT
+474 ETYFLRPDPDTTIT
-488 DPGNAQYPIT
+488 DPGNARYPIT
-498 VTAYDHTR
+498 VTAYDHTK

-517 SRSGQ
+517 SLSGR

-536 ASASGRRL
+536 ASVSGRRL

-557 AGAAAILLHWGVL
+557 AGAAAILLNWGVL
-570 DGNYPYLNTPV
+570 NANYPYLNTPV
-581 LKSIFVRGAQRNPAL
+581 LKSIFVRGAERNPAL

-602 FGYGTLDLY
+602 FGYGTLNLY
-611 EAFLRLRNI
+611 EAFLHLRNL

>member
-1 MPCTNSVASEDFAD
+1 MSCTNSVASEDFAD
-15 FIAPYFTAPEEFMRS
+15 FIAPYFTTPEEFIRS

-45 VYVPLSTVTPF
+45 VYVPLSTVTPS

-79 TAGITAASEL
+79 AAGITAAGEL
-89 PVLGNQGAGVIV
+89 PVLNNQGAGVIV

-117 ADGSTRI
+117 VDGSTRI
-124 IGIWDQTIEPTT
+124 IGIWDQTNN
-136 ALDTGAFQDSDKP
+136 SD
-149 RSISEEFNSED
+149 
-160 SRNLNL
+160 
-166 SVNSNSSTN
+166 NSNN
-175 SSNFDYINNG
+175 IEN
-185 SLETAF
+185 ETAKPISAF
-191 DFPALYGTQYT
+191 SALYGTQYT
-202 AAQINQALNSDDPA
+202 AEEINLALNSDNPA

-241 RAGFSGAAPRAS
+241 RAGFSGAAPQAS

-270 LIQDGTDAYQENDI
+270 LIQDGAEAYQENDI

-304 CIPLGTNMGSHMGM
+304 CIPLGTNIGSHMGM

-376 ELWAED
+376 ELWAENM
-382 VGVYT
+382 GAYT

-414 LEQSQITVY
+414 LEQTQITVY

-428 VSAGSQ
+428 VSSGSQ
-434 FIFMRFEKPM
+434 FIFMRFENPM

-461 FHLWLPVRGFISD
+461 FHIWLPVRGFISD
-474 ETYFLRPDPDTIVT
+474 ETYFLRPDPDTIIT
-488 DPGNAQYPIT
+488 DPGNARYPIT
-498 VTAYDHTR
+498 VTAYDHTK

-517 SRSGQ
+517 SLSGR

-536 ASASGRRL
+536 ASVSGRRL

-557 AGAAAILLHWGVL
+557 AGAAAILLNWGVL
-570 DGNYPYLNTPV
+570 NANYPYLNTPV

-602 FGYGTLDLY
+602 FGYGTLNLY
-611 EAFLRLRNI
+611 EAFLHLRNL

>member
-1 MPCTNSVASEDFAD
+1 MSCTNSVASEDFAD
-15 FIAPYFTAPEEFMRS
+15 FIAPYFTTPEEFIRS

-45 VYVPLSTVTPF
+45 VYVPLSTVTPS

-79 TAGITAASEL
+79 AAGITPAGEL
-89 PVLGNQGAGVIV
+89 PVLNNQGAGVIV

-117 ADGSTRI
+117 VDGSTRI
-124 IGIWDQTIEPTT
+124 IGIWDQTNN
-136 ALDTGAFQDSDKP
+136 SD
-149 RSISEEFNSED
+149 
-160 SRNLNL
+160 
-166 SVNSNSSTN
+166 NSNN
-175 SSNFDYINNG
+175 IEN
-185 SLETAF
+185 ETAKPF
-191 DFPALYGTQYT
+191 SAFSALYGTQYT
-202 AAQINQALNSDDPA
+202 ADEINLALNSDNPA

-241 RAGFSGAAPRAS
+241 RAGFSGAAPQAS

-270 LIQDGTDAYQENDI
+270 LIQDGAEAYQENDI

-355 ADTDEVTAELR
+355 ASTDEVTAELR

-376 ELWAED
+376 ELWAENM
-382 VGVYT
+382 GVYT

-400 ISVPLR
+400 ISIPLR

-414 LEQSQITVY
+414 LEQTQITVY

-434 FIFMRFEKPM
+434 FIFMRFENPM

-461 FHLWLPVRGFISD
+461 FHIWLPVRGFISD
-474 ETYFLRPDPDTIVT
+474 ETYFLRPDPDTIIT
-488 DPGNAQYPIT
+488 DPGNARYPIT
-498 VTAYDHTR
+498 VTAYDHTK

-517 SRSGQ
+517 SLSGR

-536 ASASGRRL
+536 ASVSGRRL

-557 AGAAAILLHWGVL
+557 AGAAAILLNWGVL
-570 DGNYPYLNTPV
+570 NANYPYLNTPV

-602 FGYGTLDLY
+602 FGYGTLNLY
-611 EAFLRLRNI
+611 EAFLHLRNL

>member
-1 MPCTNSVASEDFAD
+1 MSCTNSVASEDFAD
-15 FIAPYFTAPEEFMRS
+15 FIAPYFTTPEEFIRS

-45 VYVPLSTVTPF
+45 VYVPLSTVTPS

-79 TAGITAASEL
+79 AAGITPAGEL
-89 PVLGNQGAGVIV
+89 PVLNNQGAGVIV

-124 IGIWDQTIEPTT
+124 IGIWDQTNN
-136 ALDTGAFQDSDKP
+136 SD
-149 RSISEEFNSED
+149 
-160 SRNLNL
+160 
-166 SVNSNSSTN
+166 NSNN
-175 SSNFDYINNG
+175 IEN
-185 SLETAF
+185 ETAKPF
-191 DFPALYGTQYT
+191 SAFSALYGTQYT
-202 AAQINQALNSDDPA
+202 AEEINLALNSDNPA

-241 RAGFSGAAPRAS
+241 RAGFSGAAPQAS

-270 LIQDGTDAYQENDI
+270 LIQDGADAYQENDI

-376 ELWAED
+376 ELWAENM
-382 VGVYT
+382 GAYT

-414 LEQSQITVY
+414 LEQTQITVY

-428 VSAGSQ
+428 VSSGSQ
-434 FIFMRFEKPM
+434 FIFMRFENPM

-461 FHLWLPVRGFISD
+461 FHIWLPVRGFISD
-474 ETYFLRPDPDTIVT
+474 ETYFLRPDPDTIIT
-488 DPGNAQYPIT
+488 DPGNARYLIT
-498 VTAYDHTR
+498 VTAYDHTK

-517 SRSGQ
+517 SLSGR

-536 ASASGRRL
+536 ASVSGRRL

-557 AGAAAILLHWGVL
+557 AGAAAILLNWGVL
-570 DGNYPYLNTPV
+570 NANYPYLNTPV

-602 FGYGTLDLY
+602 FGYGTLNLY
-611 EAFLRLRNI
+611 EAFLHLRNL

>member
-1 MPCTNSVASEDFAD
+1 
-15 FIAPYFTAPEEFMRS
+15 
-30 QGTDCIDFVNSTLAV
+30 
-45 VYVPLSTVTPF
+45 
-56 TYTSYTYSAVPKLYS
+56 
-71 LLDVTSMD
+71 
-79 TAGITAASEL
+79 
-89 PVLGNQGAGVIV
+89 
-101 GFVDTGINYT
+101 
-111 DSLFRN
+111 
-117 ADGSTRI
+117 
-124 IGIWDQTIEPTT
+124 
-136 ALDTGAFQDSDKP
+136 
-149 RSISEEFNSED
+149 
-160 SRNLNL
+160 
-166 SVNSNSSTN
+166 
-175 SSNFDYINNG
+175 
-185 SLETAF
+185 
-191 DFPALYGTQYT
+191 
-202 AAQINQALNSDDPA
+202 
-216 SIVPT
+216 
-221 RDENGHGT
+221 
-229 FLASIAAGNRDE
+229 
-241 RAGFSGAAPRAS
+241 
-253 IAMVKLKPAKQY
+253 MVKLKPAKQY
-265 LRDFY
+265 LREFY
-270 LIQDGTDAYQENDI
+270 LIQDGAEAYQENDI
-284 MMGVSYLYFLARK
+284 MMGVSYLYFLAKK

-344 GARHHFRAVMD
+344 GARHHFLAVMD

-376 ELWAED
+376 ELWAAD

-387 VGFISPTGEVARE
+387 VGFISPTGEVARG

-414 LEQSQITVY
+414 LEQTRITVY

-434 FIFMRFEKPM
+434 FIFMRFENPM

-461 FHLWLPVRGFISD
+461 FHLWLPVRGFITD
-474 ETYFLRPDPDTIVT
+474 ETYFLRPNPDTIIT
-488 DPGNAQYPIT
+488 DPGNAQYSIT

-536 ASASGRRL
+536 ASSSGRRL

-557 AGAAAILLHWGVL
+557 AGAAAILLSWGIL

-581 LKSIFVRGAQRNPAL
+581 LKSIFIRGAQRNPAL

-611 EAFLRLRNI
+611 EAFLRLRNL

>member
-1 MPCTNSVASEDFAD
+1 
-15 FIAPYFTAPEEFMRS
+15 MRS

>member
-1 MPCTNSVASEDFAD
+1 MSCTNSVASEDFAD
-15 FIAPYFTAPEEFMRS
+15 FIAPYFTTPEEFIRS

-45 VYVPLSTVTPF
+45 VYVPLSTVTPS

-79 TAGITAASEL
+79 AAGITPAGEL
-89 PVLGNQGAGVIV
+89 PVLNNQGAGVIV

-117 ADGSTRI
+117 VDGSTRI
-124 IGIWDQTIEPTT
+124 IGIWDQTNN
-136 ALDTGAFQDSDKP
+136 SD
-149 RSISEEFNSED
+149 
-160 SRNLNL
+160 
-166 SVNSNSSTN
+166 NSNN
-175 SSNFDYINNG
+175 IEN
-185 SLETAF
+185 ETVKPFSAF
-191 DFPALYGTQYT
+191 SALYGTQYT
-202 AAQINQALNSDDPA
+202 AEEINLALNSDNPA

-241 RAGFSGAAPRAS
+241 RAGFSGAAPQAS

-270 LIQDGTDAYQENDI
+270 LIQDGAEAYQENDI

-304 CIPLGTNMGSHMGM
+304 CIPLGTNIGSHMGM

-355 ADTDEVTAELR
+355 ASTDEVTAELR

-376 ELWAED
+376 ELWAENM
-382 VGVYT
+382 GVYT

-414 LEQSQITVY
+414 LEQTQITVY

-434 FIFMRFEKPM
+434 FIFMRFENPM

-461 FHLWLPVRGFISD
+461 FHLWLPIRGFITD
-474 ETYFLRPDPDTIVT
+474 ETYFLRPDPDTIIT
-488 DPGNAQYPIT
+488 DPGNARYPIT
-498 VTAYDHTR
+498 VTAYDHTK

-517 SRSGQ
+517 SLSGR

-557 AGAAAILLHWGVL
+557 AGAAAILLNWGVL
-570 DGNYPYLNTPV
+570 NANYPYLNTPV

-611 EAFLRLRNI
+611 EAFLHLRNL

>member
-1 MPCTNSVASEDFAD
+1 MSCTNSVASEDFAD
-15 FIAPYFTAPEEFMRS
+15 FIAPYFTTPEEFIRS

-45 VYVPLSTVTPF
+45 VYVPLSTVTPS

-79 TAGITAASEL
+79 AAGITPAGEL
-89 PVLGNQGAGVIV
+89 PVLNNQGAGVIV

-117 ADGSTRI
+117 VDGSTRI
-124 IGIWDQTIEPTT
+124 IGIWDQTNN
-136 ALDTGAFQDSDKP
+136 SD
-149 RSISEEFNSED
+149 
-160 SRNLNL
+160 
-166 SVNSNSSTN
+166 NSNN
-175 SSNFDYINNG
+175 IEN
-185 SLETAF
+185 ETAKPF
-191 DFPALYGTQYT
+191 SAFSALYGTQYT
-202 AAQINQALNSDDPA
+202 AEEINLALNSDNPA

-241 RAGFSGAAPRAS
+241 RAGFSGAAPQAS

-270 LIQDGTDAYQENDI
+270 LIQDGAEAYQENDI

-376 ELWAED
+376 ELWAENM
-382 VGVYT
+382 GAYT

-414 LEQSQITVY
+414 LEQTQITVY

-428 VSAGSQ
+428 VSSGSQ
-434 FIFMRFEKPM
+434 FIFMRFENPM

-461 FHLWLPVRGFISD
+461 FHIWLPVRGFISD
-474 ETYFLRPDPDTIVT
+474 ETYFLRPDPDTTIT
-488 DPGNAQYPIT
+488 DPGNARYPIT
-498 VTAYDHTR
+498 VTAYDHTK

-517 SRSGQ
+517 SLSGR

-536 ASASGRRL
+536 ASVSGRRL

-557 AGAAAILLHWGVL
+557 AGAAAILLNWGVL
-570 DGNYPYLNTPV
+570 NANYPYLNTPV

-602 FGYGTLDLY
+602 FGYGTLDLFQT
-611 EAFLRLRNI
+611 FLRLRE

>member
-1 MPCTNSVASEDFAD
+1 MSCTNSVASEDFAD
-15 FIAPYFTAPEEFMRS
+15 FIAPYFTTPEEFIRS

-45 VYVPLSTVTPF
+45 VYVPLSTVTPS

-79 TAGITAASEL
+79 AAGITPAGEL
-89 PVLGNQGAGVIV
+89 PVLNNQGAGVIV

-117 ADGSTRI
+117 VDGSTRI
-124 IGIWDQTIEPTT
+124 IGIWDQTNN
-136 ALDTGAFQDSDKP
+136 SD
-149 RSISEEFNSED
+149 
-160 SRNLNL
+160 
-166 SVNSNSSTN
+166 NSNN
-175 SSNFDYINNG
+175 IEN
-185 SLETAF
+185 ETVKPFSAF
-191 DFPALYGTQYT
+191 SALYGTQYT
-202 AAQINQALNSDDPA
+202 AEEINLALNSDNPA

-241 RAGFSGAAPRAS
+241 RAGFSGAAPQAS

-270 LIQDGTDAYQENDI
+270 LIRDGAEAYQENDI

-304 CIPLGTNMGSHMGM
+304 CIPLGTNIGSHMGM

-355 ADTDEVTAELR
+355 ASTDEVTAELR

-376 ELWAED
+376 ELWAENM
-382 VGVYT
+382 GVYT

-414 LEQSQITVY
+414 LEQTQITVY

-434 FIFMRFEKPM
+434 FIFMRFENPM

-461 FHLWLPVRGFISD
+461 FHLWLPVRGFITD
-474 ETYFLRPDPDTIVT
+474 ETYFLRPDPDTIIT
-488 DPGNAQYPIT
+488 DPGNARYPIT
-498 VTAYDHTR
+498 VTAYDHTK

-517 SRSGQ
+517 SLSGR

-536 ASASGRRL
+536 ASVSGRRL

-557 AGAAAILLHWGVL
+557 AGAAAILLNWGVL
-570 DGNYPYLNTPV
+570 NANYPYLNTPV

-602 FGYGTLDLY
+602 FGYGTLNLY
-611 EAFLRLRNI
+611 EAFLHLRNL

>member
-1 MPCTNSVASEDFAD
+1 MSCTNSVASEDFAD
-15 FIAPYFTAPEEFMRS
+15 FIAPYFTTPEEFIRS
-30 QGTDCIDFVNSTLAV
+30 QGTDCVDFVNSTLAV
-45 VYVPLSTVTPF
+45 VYVPLSTVTPS

-79 TAGITAASEL
+79 AAGITPAGEL
-89 PVLGNQGAGVIV
+89 PVLNNQGAGVIV

-117 ADGSTRI
+117 VDGSTRI
-124 IGIWDQTIEPTT
+124 IGIWDQTNN
-136 ALDTGAFQDSDKP
+136 SD
-149 RSISEEFNSED
+149 
-160 SRNLNL
+160 
-166 SVNSNSSTN
+166 NSNN
-175 SSNFDYINNG
+175 IEN
-185 SLETAF
+185 ETAKPF
-191 DFPALYGTQYT
+191 SAFSALYGTQYT
-202 AAQINQALNSDDPA
+202 AEEINLALNSDNPA

-270 LIQDGTDAYQENDI
+270 LIQDGAEAYQENDI

-376 ELWAED
+376 ELWAENM
-382 VGVYT
+382 GAYT

-414 LEQSQITVY
+414 LEQTQITVY

-434 FIFMRFEKPM
+434 FIFMRFENPM

-461 FHLWLPVRGFISD
+461 FHIWLPVRGFISD
-474 ETYFLRPDPDTIVT
+474 ETYFLRPDPDTTIT
-488 DPGNAQYPIT
+488 DPGNARYPIT
-498 VTAYDHTR
+498 VTAYDHTK

-517 SRSGQ
+517 SLSGR

-536 ASASGRRL
+536 ASVSGRRL

-557 AGAAAILLHWGVL
+557 AGAAAILLNWGIL

-602 FGYGTLDLY
+602 FGYGTLNLY
-611 EAFLRLRNI
+611 EAFLRLRNL

>member
-1 MPCTNSVASEDFAD
+1 MSCTNSVASEDFAD
-15 FIAPYFTAPEEFMRS
+15 FIAPYFTTPEKFIRS
-30 QGTDCIDFVNSTLAV
+30 QGTDCIDFVNPALAV

-79 TAGITAASEL
+79 ASGITAAGGL
-89 PVLGNQGAGVIV
+89 PALGNQGAGVIV
-101 GFVDTGINYT
+101 GFVDTGINYM
-111 DSLFRN
+111 DPLFRN
-117 ADGSTRI
+117 VDGSTRI
-124 IGIWDQTIEPTT
+124 IGIWDQTIQPS
-136 ALDTGAFQDSDKP
+136 SD
-149 RSISEEFNSED
+149 EN
-160 SRNLNL
+160 
-166 SVNSNSSTN
+166 
-175 SSNFDYINNG
+175 
-185 SLETAF
+185 ETAKPF
-191 DFPALYGTQYT
+191 SAFSALYGTQYT
-202 AAQINQALNSDDPA
+202 AEEINLALNSDDPV

-241 RAGFSGAAPRAS
+241 RAEFSGAAPRAS

-265 LRDFY
+265 LREFY
-270 LIQDGTDAYQENDI
+270 LIQDGAEAYQENDI

-414 LEQSQITVY
+414 LEQTRITVY

-434 FIFMRFEKPM
+434 FIFMRFENPM

-474 ETYFLRPDPDTIVT
+474 ETYFLRPDPDTIIT

-498 VTAYDHTR
+498 VTAYDHTN

-517 SRSGQ
+517 SRSGR

-557 AGAAAILLHWGVL
+557 AGAAAILLNWGIL

-581 LKSIFVRGAQRNPAL
+581 LKSIFVRGAQRNPVL

-611 EAFLRLRNI
+611 EAFLRLRNL

>member
-1 MPCTNSVASEDFAD
+1 MSCTNSVASEDFAD
-15 FIAPYFTAPEEFMRS
+15 FIAPYFTTPEEFIRS

-45 VYVPLSTVTPF
+45 VYVPLSTVTPS

-79 TAGITAASEL
+79 AAGITPAGEL
-89 PVLGNQGAGVIV
+89 PVLNNQGAGVIV

-117 ADGSTRI
+117 VDGSTRI
-124 IGIWDQTIEPTT
+124 IGIWDQTNN
-136 ALDTGAFQDSDKP
+136 SD
-149 RSISEEFNSED
+149 
-160 SRNLNL
+160 
-166 SVNSNSSTN
+166 NSNN
-175 SSNFDYINNG
+175 IEN
-185 SLETAF
+185 ETAKPF
-191 DFPALYGTQYT
+191 SAFSALYGTQYT
-202 AAQINQALNSDDPA
+202 AEEINLALNSDNPA

-241 RAGFSGAAPRAS
+241 RAGFSGAAPQAS

-270 LIQDGTDAYQENDI
+270 LIRDGADAYQENDI

-376 ELWAED
+376 ELWAENM
-382 VGVYT
+382 GAYT

-414 LEQSQITVY
+414 LEQTQITVY

-434 FIFMRFEKPM
+434 FIFMRFENPM

-461 FHLWLPVRGFISD
+461 FHIWLPVRGFISD
-474 ETYFLRPDPDTIVT
+474 ETYFLRPDPDTIIT
-488 DPGNAQYPIT
+488 DPGNAWYPIT
-498 VTAYDHTR
+498 VTAYDHTK

-517 SRSGQ
+517 SLSGQ

-536 ASASGRRL
+536 ASVSGRRL

-557 AGAAAILLHWGVL
+557 AGAAAILLNWGVL
-570 DGNYPYLNTPV
+570 NANYPYLNTPV

-602 FGYGTLDLY
+602 FGYGTLNLY
-611 EAFLRLRNI
+611 EAFLHLRNL

>member
-1 MPCTNSVASEDFAD
+1 MSCTNSVASEDFAD
-15 FIAPYFTAPEEFMRS
+15 FIAPYFTTPEEFIRS

-45 VYVPLSTVTPF
+45 VYVPLSTVTPS

-79 TAGITAASEL
+79 AAGITAAGEL
-89 PVLGNQGAGVIV
+89 PVLNNQGAGVIV

-117 ADGSTRI
+117 VDGSTRI
-124 IGIWDQTIEPTT
+124 IGIWDQTNN
-136 ALDTGAFQDSDKP
+136 SD
-149 RSISEEFNSED
+149 
-160 SRNLNL
+160 
-166 SVNSNSSTN
+166 NSNN
-175 SSNFDYINNG
+175 IEN
-185 SLETAF
+185 ETAKPF
-191 DFPALYGTQYT
+191 SAFSALYGTQYT
-202 AAQINQALNSDDPA
+202 AEEINLALNSDNPA

-241 RAGFSGAAPRAS
+241 RAGFSGAAPQAS

-270 LIQDGTDAYQENDI
+270 LIQDGAEAYQENDI

-376 ELWAED
+376 ELWAENM
-382 VGVYT
+382 GAYT

-414 LEQSQITVY
+414 LEQTQITVY

-434 FIFMRFEKPM
+434 FIFMRFENPM

-461 FHLWLPVRGFISD
+461 FHIWLPVRGFISD
-474 ETYFLRPDPDTIVT
+474 ETYFLRPDPDTIIT
-488 DPGNAQYPIT
+488 DPGNARYPIT
-498 VTAYDHTR
+498 VTAYDHTK

-517 SRSGQ
+517 SLSGR

-536 ASASGRRL
+536 ASVSGRRL

-557 AGAAAILLHWGVL
+557 AGAAAILLNWGVL
-570 DGNYPYLNTPV
+570 NANYPYLNTPV

-602 FGYGTLDLY
+602 FGYGTLNLY
-611 EAFLRLRNI
+611 EAFLHLRNL

>member
-1 MPCTNSVASEDFAD
+1 MSCTNSVASEDFAD
-15 FIAPYFTAPEEFMRS
+15 FIAPYFTTPEEFIRS

-45 VYVPLSTVTPF
+45 VYVPLSTVTPS

-79 TAGITAASEL
+79 AAGITPAGEL
-89 PVLGNQGAGVIV
+89 PVLNNQGAGVIV

-117 ADGSTRI
+117 VDGSTRI
-124 IGIWDQTIEPTT
+124 IGIWDQTNN
-136 ALDTGAFQDSDKP
+136 SD
-149 RSISEEFNSED
+149 
-160 SRNLNL
+160 
-166 SVNSNSSTN
+166 NSNN
-175 SSNFDYINNG
+175 IEN
-185 SLETAF
+185 ETAKPF
-191 DFPALYGTQYT
+191 SAFSALYGTQYT
-202 AAQINQALNSDDPA
+202 AEEINLALNSDNPA

-241 RAGFSGAAPRAS
+241 RAGFSGAAPQAS

-270 LIQDGTDAYQENDI
+270 LIRDGADAYQENDI

-355 ADTDEVTAELR
+355 ASTDEVTAELR

-376 ELWAED
+376 ELWAENM
-382 VGVYT
+382 GVYT

-414 LEQSQITVY
+414 LEQTQITVY

-434 FIFMRFEKPM
+434 FIFMHFENPM

-461 FHLWLPVRGFISD
+461 FHIWLPVRGFISD
-474 ETYFLRPDPDTIVT
+474 ETYFLRPDPDTIIT
-488 DPGNAQYPIT
+488 DPGNARYPIT
-498 VTAYDHTR
+498 VTAYDHTK

-517 SRSGQ
+517 SLSGR

-536 ASASGRRL
+536 ASVSGRRL

-557 AGAAAILLHWGVL
+557 AGAAAILLNWGVL
-570 DGNYPYLNTPV
+570 NANYPYLNTPV

-602 FGYGTLDLY
+602 FGYGTLNLY
-611 EAFLRLRNI
+611 EAFLHLRNL

>member
-1 MPCTNSVASEDFAD
+1 MSCTNSVASEDFAD
-15 FIAPYFTAPEEFMRS
+15 FIAPYFTTPEKFIRS
-30 QGTDCIDFVNSTLAV
+30 QGTDCIDFVNPALAV

-71 LLDVTSMD
+71 LLDVTSMEA
-79 TAGITAASEL
+79 AGITTASGL
-89 PVLGNQGAGVIV
+89 PALGNQGAGVIV
-101 GFVDTGINYT
+101 GFVDTGINYM
-111 DSLFRN
+111 DPLFRN
-117 ADGSTRI
+117 VDGSTRI
-124 IGIWDQTIEPTT
+124 IGIWDQTIQP
-136 ALDTGAFQDSDKP
+136 
-149 RSISEEFNSED
+149 
-160 SRNLNL
+160 
-166 SVNSNSSTN
+166 
-175 SSNFDYINNG
+175 SSNEN
-185 SLETAF
+185 ETAKPF
-191 DFPALYGTQYT
+191 SAFSALYGTQYT
-202 AAQINQALNSDDPA
+202 AEEINLALNSDDPV

-241 RAGFSGAAPRAS
+241 RAEFSGAAPRAS

-265 LRDFY
+265 LREFY
-270 LIQDGTDAYQENDI
+270 LIQDGAEAYQENDI

-414 LEQSQITVY
+414 LEQTRITVY

-434 FIFMRFEKPM
+434 FIFMRVENPM

-474 ETYFLRPDPDTIVT
+474 ETYFLRPDPDTIIT

-498 VTAYDHTR
+498 VTAYDHTN

-517 SRSGQ
+517 SRSGR

-557 AGAAAILLHWGVL
+557 AGAAAILLSWGIL

-611 EAFLRLRNI
+611 EAFLRLRNL

>member
-1 MPCTNSVASEDFAD
+1 MSCTNSVASEDFAD
-15 FIAPYFTAPEEFMRS
+15 FIAPYFTTPEEFIRS

-45 VYVPLSTVTPF
+45 VYVPLSTVTPS

-79 TAGITAASEL
+79 AAGITPAGEL
-89 PVLGNQGAGVIV
+89 PVLNNQGAGVIV

-117 ADGSTRI
+117 VDGSTRI
-124 IGIWDQTIEPTT
+124 IGIWDQTNN
-136 ALDTGAFQDSDKP
+136 SD
-149 RSISEEFNSED
+149 
-160 SRNLNL
+160 
-166 SVNSNSSTN
+166 NSNN
-175 SSNFDYINNG
+175 IEN
-185 SLETAF
+185 ETAKPF
-191 DFPALYGTQYT
+191 SAFSALYGTQYT
-202 AAQINQALNSDDPA
+202 AEEINLALNSDNPA

-241 RAGFSGAAPRAS
+241 RAGFSGAAPQAS

-270 LIQDGTDAYQENDI
+270 LIQDGAEAYQENDI

-304 CIPLGTNMGSHMGM
+304 CIPLGTNIGSHMGM

-376 ELWAED
+376 ELWAENM
-382 VGVYT
+382 GVYT

-414 LEQSQITVY
+414 LEQTQITVY

-434 FIFMRFEKPM
+434 FIFMRFETPM

-461 FHLWLPVRGFISD
+461 FHLWLPVRGFITD
-474 ETYFLRPDPDTIVT
+474 ETYFLRPDPDTIIT
-488 DPGNAQYPIT
+488 DPGNARYPIT
-498 VTAYDHTR
+498 VTAYDHTK

-517 SRSGQ
+517 SLSGR

-536 ASASGRRL
+536 ASVSGRRL

-557 AGAAAILLHWGVL
+557 AGAAAILLNWGVL
-570 DGNYPYLNTPV
+570 NANYPYLNTPV

-611 EAFLRLRNI
+611 EAFLHLRNL

>member
-1 MPCTNSVASEDFAD
+1 MSCTNSVASEDFAD
-15 FIAPYFTAPEEFMRS
+15 FIAPYFTTPEEFIRS

-45 VYVPLSTVTPF
+45 VYVPLSTVTPS

-79 TAGITAASEL
+79 AAGITAAGEL
-89 PVLGNQGAGVIV
+89 PVLNNQGAGVIV

-117 ADGSTRI
+117 VDGSTRI
-124 IGIWDQTIEPTT
+124 IGIWDQTNN
-136 ALDTGAFQDSDKP
+136 SD
-149 RSISEEFNSED
+149 
-160 SRNLNL
+160 
-166 SVNSNSSTN
+166 NSNN
-175 SSNFDYINNG
+175 IEN
-185 SLETAF
+185 ETAKPF
-191 DFPALYGTQYT
+191 SAFSALYGTQYT
-202 AAQINQALNSDDPA
+202 AEEINLALNSDNPA

-241 RAGFSGAAPRAS
+241 RAGFSGAAPQAS

-270 LIQDGTDAYQENDI
+270 LIRDGADAYQENDI

-304 CIPLGTNMGSHMGM
+304 CIPLGTNIGSHMGM

-355 ADTDEVTAELR
+355 ASTDEVTAELR

-376 ELWAED
+376 ELWAENM
-382 VGVYT
+382 GVYT

-414 LEQSQITVY
+414 LEQTQITVY

-428 VSAGSQ
+428 VSSGSQ
-434 FIFMRFEKPM
+434 FIFMRFENPM

-461 FHLWLPVRGFISD
+461 FHIWLPVRGFISD
-474 ETYFLRPDPDTIVT
+474 ETYFLRPDPDTIIT
-488 DPGNAQYPIT
+488 DPGNARYPIT
-498 VTAYDHTR
+498 VTAYDHTK

-517 SRSGQ
+517 SLSGR

-536 ASASGRRL
+536 ASVSGRRL

-557 AGAAAILLHWGVL
+557 AGAAAILLNWGVL
-570 DGNYPYLNTPV
+570 NANYPYLNTPV

-602 FGYGTLDLY
+602 FGYGTLNLY
-611 EAFLRLRNI
+611 EAFLHLRNL